1 MVGIKAE
8 GKREFYLIVLGRK
21 LVFIHEGLT
30 VTSVVLLREFLE
42 TGQHATQTMI
52 RDRRE
57 TNEVISE
64 IVPVYSHR

>member
-21 LVFIHEGLT
+21 LVFVHEGLT

-42 TGQHATQTMI
+42 TGQQATQTMI
-52 RDRRE
+52 HDRRE
-57 TNEVISE
+57 TNEMISE